1 MVPLEPPKEGLYI
14 ETGHWPLCREGILL
28 LHKYNEYLNK
38 WNKSLRPD
46 IDLYIV
52 MDINVLF
59 SNKLI
64 SGHSC
69 VLTAQDVCI
78 PWACCMFVGM
88 CQCPGLHCVPCVPA
102 VKEETVLNRLPYRQQ
117 GTRHSTL
124 SQQSGSLTWEYLTPS
139 VIPIDKWYSPP
150 EGLVSGLARSQWQP
164 TKDTY
169 LWKLYSL
176 DTTGGKSRNTASL
189 YRRFTLNIRL
199 IVVVLI
205 SKYCLDQ

>member
-1 MVPLEPPKEGLYI
+1 MKQDTDLCVDKSVLCWINMMNIWINEKKFI
-14 ETGHWPLCREGILL
+14 KARHWS
-28 LHKYNEYLNK
+28 LHCHAHKC
-38 WNKSLRPD
+38 
-46 IDLYIV
+46 
-52 MDINVLF
+52 LF
-59 SNKLI
+59 NNKLI
-64 SGHSC
+64 SEHSS
-69 VLTAQDVCI
+69 VLTAQHVCI
-78 PWACCMFVGM
+78 PWACCMFVAM
-88 CQCPGLHCVPCVPA
+88 CQCPGLHCVPCACCEGRDSVEQTA
-102 VKEETVLNRLPYRQQ
+102 YRQQ

-139 VIPIDKWYSPP
+139 VNPIDKWYSPP
-150 EGLVSGLARSQWQP
+150 EGLVSGLARSQWLP